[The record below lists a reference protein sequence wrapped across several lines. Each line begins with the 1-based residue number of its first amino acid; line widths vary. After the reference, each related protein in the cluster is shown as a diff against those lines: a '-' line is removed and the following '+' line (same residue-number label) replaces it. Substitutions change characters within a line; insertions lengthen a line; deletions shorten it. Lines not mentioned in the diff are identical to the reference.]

1 MTAHIKL
8 KGQAAYLMQ
17 SSSELVALFDKDDI
31 VPALYKSF
39 CSHAARNAAPT
50 TTTLFLCFT

>member
-1 MTAHIKL
+1 
-8 KGQAAYLMQ
+8 MQ
-17 SSSELVALFDKDDI
+17 SSYELVALFDKGDI

-50 TTTLFLCFT
+50 TTTLFLCFA